1 MNKMLRIDEVCGVL
15 GVSVM
20 TFYRIRRDHGFP
32 EPAVKIGKK
41 IVRWTQQ
48 QVESWIQQQD
58 SRHVLVCEVSEDSM
72 SGQA

>member
-1 MNKMLRIDEVCGVL
+1 MNKMLGIDEVCGVL

-41 IVRWTQQ
+41 IVRWTQE
-48 QVESWIQQQD
+48 QVENWIDRQD
-58 SRHVLVCEVSEDSM
+58 ASQVMDSESNTVSIN
-72 SGQA
+72 ANV